1 MKLTLQEM
9 VVKATEVLKDF
20 GVGQGLWFEIPDS
33 ANNAVLKLEKGYR
46 PEAPVCLTTGAVA
59 RNDDHL
65 VRNFLHYAASM
76 EEMKA
81 WLSDPGNAGEIA
93 GSLQNLSD
101 RVNRGFN

>member
-1 MKLTLQEM
+1 MNAM
-9 VVKATEVLKDF
+9 EVLADYRP
-20 GVGQGLWFEIPDS
+20 GQGLWFEIPDT

-59 RNDDHL
+59 RGDDHL
-65 VRNFLHYAASM
+65 VRNFLHYAASV

-93 GSLQNLSD
+93 DSLQHLSD
-101 RVNRGFN
+101 RVDRGFD